1 MHTQIFMKKHGESDS
16 IKDSG
21 QPVKTTVDWFIF
33 NSAALLLVSLVIAIL
48 SFPESS
54 NLVIG
59 QLYFF
64 VTTNAGALYVFAA
77 ISVLTFLLWLAF
89 SSYGSIKFGEVAKP
103 VYPIFSWCSMLF
115 CAGIGASLIYWG
127 ATEWVLYYIDPPFGV
142 EARSDEAIRWATA
155 YGIFHW
161 GPIGW
166 AFYCLPA
173 IALGCSHYI
182 KKTPTLR
189 LSSACAPILK
199 AQTDRWPGRII
210 DLFFLIGVISSSAT
224 GLGFGTSVVSSSLSA
239 LTKIPEGLGLQAAII
254 IVATTLIAYS
264 VYKGLEKGI
273 LRLSAINMGLALVFI
288 AFVFIFGPTKFI
300 LEMSLF
306 SIGTAI
312 NEFVRMLAWTDPME
326 RAVFVESWTVFYW
339 AWWLAMGPFMG
350 MFSCR
355 ISEGRTI
362 RQTVLGVL
370 GFGTIGCTL
379 FFIVLGNYALHLELT
394 GAYGVVEKVVETS
407 PSAAI
412 AGMVALLPLGQF
424 WLLFLAVIGLIFMAT
439 TYDSASYTLAAGA
452 TRTLNDQRHPARWHR
467 VFWAIAIGALPI
479 SLLFIGGLR
488 ELQTAS
494 LIASLP
500 ILFIYILL
508 GISIMKTL
516 PDELKKG

>member
-1 MHTQIFMKKHGESDS
+1 
-16 IKDSG
+16 
-21 QPVKTTVDWFIF
+21 
-33 NSAALLLVSLVIAIL
+33 
-48 SFPESS
+48 
-54 NLVIG
+54 
-59 QLYFF
+59 
-64 VTTNAGALYVFAA
+64 
-77 ISVLTFLLWLAF
+77 
-89 SSYGSIKFGEVAKP
+89 
-103 VYPIFSWCSMLF
+103 
-115 CAGIGASLIYWG
+115 
-127 ATEWVLYYIDPPFGV
+127 
-142 EARSDEAIRWATA
+142 
-155 YGIFHW
+155 
-161 GPIGW
+161 
-166 AFYCLPA
+166 
-173 IALGCSHYI
+173 
-182 KKTPTLR
+182 
-189 LSSACAPILK
+189 
-199 AQTDRWPGRII
+199 
-210 DLFFLIGVISSSAT
+210 
-224 GLGFGTSVVSSSLSA
+224 
-239 LTKIPEGLGLQAAII
+239 
-254 IVATTLIAYS
+254 
-264 VYKGLEKGI
+264 
-273 LRLSAINMGLALVFI
+273 MGLALVFI
-288 AFVFIFGPTKFI
+288 AFVFMFSPNKFI
-300 LEMSLF
+300 LEMSLL

-350 MFSCR
+350 MFICR

-370 GFGTIGCTL
+370 GFGTLGCTL
-379 FFIVLGNYALHLELT
+379 FFIVLGNYAVHLELT

-452 TRTLNDQRHPARWHR
+452 TRTLNDQRHPACWHR

-516 PDELKKG
+516 PDELKKR

>member
-1 MHTQIFMKKHGESDS
+1 MKRHDESDDS
-16 IKDSG
+16 IDNLQS
-21 QPVKTTVDWFIF
+21 VKATVDWFVF
-33 NSAALLLVSLVIAIL
+33 SSAALLLLTLVILIT

-54 NLVIG
+54 NAFIG
-59 QLYFF
+59 ELYFF
-64 VTTNAGALYVFAA
+64 VTTSAGALYVFAA
-77 ISVLTFLLWLAF
+77 ISVLIFLLWLAF
-89 SSYGSIKFGEVAKP
+89 SSYGSIIFGEVAKP

-127 ATEWVLYYIDPPFGV
+127 ATEWVLYYVDPPFGV

-155 YGIFHW
+155 YGLFHW

-182 KKTPTLR
+182 KKAPALR

-199 AQTDRWPGRII
+199 GQADRWPGRVI
-210 DLFFLIGVISSSAT
+210 DLLFLIGVISSSAT

-239 LTKIPEGLGLQAAII
+239 LTRVPEGLGLQSTII
-254 IVATTLIAYS
+254 IAATTLIAYS
-264 VYKGLEKGI
+264 VFKGLEKGI
-273 LRLSAINMGLALVFI
+273 LRLSTINMGLALVFI
-288 AFVFIFGPTKFI
+288 AFVFVFGPTKFI
-300 LEMSLF
+300 FEMSLS

-312 NEFVRMLAWTDPME
+312 TEFVRMLTWTDPME

-339 AWWLAMGPFMG
+339 SWWLAMGPFMG
-350 MFSCR
+350 MFICR
-355 ISEGRTI
+355 ISEGRSI

-370 GFGTIGCTL
+370 GFGSLGCSL
-379 FFIVLGNYALHLELT
+379 FFLVLGNYALHLELS
-394 GAYGVVEKVVETS
+394 GSYGVVEKVIETS
-407 PSAAI
+407 PSEAI
-412 AGMVALLPLGQF
+412 AGIVALLPLGQF
-424 WLLFLAVIGLIFMAT
+424 WLFFLAVIGLIFMAT

-452 TRTLNDQRHPARWHR
+452 TRRLNDQRHPARWHR
-467 VFWAIAIGALPI
+467 VFWAIALGALPI

-500 ILFIYILL
+500 ILFIYVLL

-516 PDELKKG
+516 PGELKKVD